1 MQSRLRLNLATR
13 LGFFFALLTGL
24 SLGGI
29 TQNCQGQATS
39 PLPKAWIDALSE
51 LTDKVAA
58 SKSPSPIT
66 LDVKNISSLEAPN
79 VLLLTATFQ
88 RLLKD
93 HSFQVFSYASATAP
107 AMDQVRLTLSESAD
121 SYVWVVE
128 IPGTSDDSSRTPA
141 LIAAVPKAELTS
153 VGSDSEF
160 LSLEKQFVWRQ
171 PERFLDFAVLKNSAG
186 DDALLILE
194 ANRLALFKMS
204 GAEWQLASAK
214 AIPAIGPRARDAR
227 GLIDTKKNSVTVG
240 TQKCVATPNFAG
252 SLNCTSDYTLG
263 GPPFEIP
270 GAPNSLGAP
279 IYGSCQNDS
288 MFVFTGT
295 GDWTQ
300 ADTMQGYLAKSFS
313 SPMVPSGSA
322 IPFAGPV
329 IYLVADPDTSSAR
342 AVVHNLKTGDYEAYV
357 VTATCGH

>member
-66 LDVKNISSLEAPN
+66 LEVKNISSLDASN
-79 VLLLTATFQ
+79 VLLLAATFQ
-88 RLLKD
+88 RLLKE
-93 HSFQVFSYASATAP
+93 HSFQVLSYTSATAP

-141 LIAAVPKAELTS
+141 LIVSVPKAELTS
-153 VGSDSEF
+153 VGSDSEY
-160 LSLEKQFVWRQ
+160 LSLDKRFVWRQ
-171 PERFLDFAVLKNSAG
+171 REKFLDFAVLKNSAG

-194 ANRLALFKMS
+194 ANRLAFFKMS
-204 GAEWQLASAK
+204 GAKWQFASANP
-214 AIPAIGPRARDAR
+214 IPAVSTRSRDAG
-227 GLIDTKKNSVTVG
+227 GLINAKKNYVIVG
-240 TQKCVATPNFAG
+240 KQKCVANPDFAG
-252 SLNCTSDYTLG
+252 TLNCAPDYTLG
-263 GPPFEIP
+263 GPPFVIP
-270 GAPNSLGAP
+270 GTPNSLGAP
-279 IYGSCQNDS
+279 ISGSCQNEF
-288 MFVFTGT
+288 MFLFTGS

-300 ADTMQGYLAKSFS
+300 ADTMQGYLTKSFS
-313 SPMVPSGSA
+313 SPMVPSGNA
-322 IPFAGPV
+322 IPFDGPV
-329 IYLVADPDTSSAR
+329 IYLVGDTETNAAR
-342 AVVHNLKTGDYEAYV
+342 AVVHNLKTGNYEAYI
-357 VTATCGH
+357 VTATCGR